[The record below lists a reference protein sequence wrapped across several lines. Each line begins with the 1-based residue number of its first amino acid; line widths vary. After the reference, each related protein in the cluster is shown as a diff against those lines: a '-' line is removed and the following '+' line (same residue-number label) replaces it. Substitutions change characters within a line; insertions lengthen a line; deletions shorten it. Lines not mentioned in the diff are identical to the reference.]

1 MNVNRV
7 LDHIRAQVD
16 EGSLINSCS
25 GEGCRVDMTGIP
37 SERVVIDVEREFD
50 SRNRT
55 EKRCDRL
62 LLFIGTTRNNLVV
75 APIELKSGKAEQSEV
90 IEKLQNSLHFASDIV
105 PRTMAL
111 TTVCRP
117 ILFQGRGIKWTNPRG
132 TKELNVNF
140 RGRDLRIRIG
150 RCGKRENLARVLSEP
165 D

>member
-7 LDHIRAQVD
+7 LDEIREQVGT
-16 EGSLINSCS
+16 ENLINSCS

-37 SERVVIDVEREFD
+37 SERVVIHIEREFD
-50 SRNRT
+50 ARNMT

-62 LLFIGTTRNNLVV
+62 LFFIDSVENNLVA

-90 IEKLQNSLHFASDIV
+90 TEKLQNSLHFAASLA
-105 PRTMAL
+105 PRTRAL
-111 TTVCRP
+111 TTVYRP

-132 TKELNVNF
+132 TKQLNVNF
-140 RGRDLRIRIG
+140 RGNKLRIRVG
-150 RCGKRENLARVLSEP
+150 RCGKDENLVRSLSEP